1 MRWGYVYVL
10 AVLCHGPAGNIDS
23 LRSELLR
30 DGVVA
35 DRLERRLRFYHFPY
49 FCLDGMGRV
58 TPIGAVPNSAGEKV
72 FEFKHALRCLNEFV
86 VAGPGDRGLVKSKC
100 LRDFTLSERV
110 KFTGAGRHER

>member
-1 MRWGYVYVL
+1 MKSGSQYGFSLIRWGYVHVL

-49 FCLDGMGRV
+49 FCLDGVGRM
-58 TPIGAVPNSAGEKV
+58 TPFGTSPDTAGEKV
-72 FEFKHALRCLNEFV
+72 FEFK
-86 VAGPGDRGLVKSKC
+86 
-100 LRDFTLSERV
+100 
-110 KFTGAGRHER
+110 